1 MINPNSNIIK
11 DDLQFSADKILLL
24 KSALLQGEEAAE
36 SWNKYYSDFNY
47 KKVDPVCNKIIPL
60 LYVNLKKH
68 NIETPLLKE
77 FKNIYNITWYKNKLL
92 FNKLFL
98 AIEAL
103 SNAGIEAMPLKG
115 MALTLAYYK
124 DFGLRPMN
132 DFDLF
137 IPGKKIDEVIDTLLR
152 LGYKLENNFRFSK
165 KYLLITN
172 SYTFFGEDSSELDLH
187 WHILFDSCSRE
198 ADNLLL
204 QKPVPVEI
212 NNRTINV
219 LNLENQLL
227 QAMVHG
233 LNRFSSSGFQWA
245 ADVVFILQKYGDKID
260 WGKLVENSGKLNLS
274 LSLYSSF
281 NFINS
286 EIKPLVPEKVLNEMS
301 SINISSNEKKEL
313 KIKMKSRGRSGH
325 MHLLWYHYLRNK
337 GLRNFPLFPHYFL
350 IFLQHKWSVKK
361 IWQVPFY
368 SVYLGITRLL
378 KLSSD

>member
-137 IPGKKIDEVIDTLLR
+137 IPEKKIDEVIDT
-152 LGYKLENNFRFSK
+152 
-165 KYLLITN
+165 I
-172 SYTFFGEDSSELDLH
+172 
-187 WHILFDSCSRE
+187 
-198 ADNLLL
+198 
-204 QKPVPVEI
+204 
-212 NNRTINV
+212 
-219 LNLENQLL
+219 
-227 QAMVHG
+227 
-233 LNRFSSSGFQWA
+233 
-245 ADVVFILQKYGDKID
+245 
-260 WGKLVENSGKLNLS
+260 
-274 LSLYSSF
+274 
-281 NFINS
+281 
-286 EIKPLVPEKVLNEMS
+286 IKTS
-301 SINISSNEKKEL
+301 DISL
-313 KIKMKSRGRSGH
+313 KIILDSAK
-325 MHLLWYHYLRNK
+325 N
-337 GLRNFPLFPHYFL
+337 
-350 IFLQHKWSVKK
+350 IF
-361 IWQVPFY
+361 
-368 SVYLGITRLL
+368 
-378 KLSSD
+378 